1 MKLSFKRI
9 RHNDKDFADETDT
22 SMSTVWAE
30 STFGTTKGPDAFLLN
45 LAPTASIGDEKT
57 TKEFFQQKGFDV
69 PTSEVT
75 DL

>member
-1 MKLSFKRI
+1 
-9 RHNDKDFADETDT
+9 
-22 SMSTVWAE
+22 MSTVWAE